1 MKAEP
6 TKLRKRT
13 WNLSGLKGWLYLLP
27 AMVFLGVFMVYP
39 LIDVF
44 IYSLEEGFNS
54 ASQTHFGI
62 GFYNFQYVLHD
73 PYFLQAVKNTF
84 VLVIITVPVSTGLAL
99 LISLALSSI
108 QKLKDLFQTI
118 YFLPY
123 VTNTL
128 AVGLVFMI
136 LFRKTAY
143 SDGLVN
149 LLINFFGG
157 ESVDFIDGP
166 YWAKMLVLCLYTV
179 WIVLPFKI
187 IILTSALA
195 SVNQNYYNA
204 ALVDGTSKGRMFCRI
219 TLPMISSSVFYL
231 VITGFIGAFKAY
243 SDAVALFGT
252 DLNAAGMN
260 TIVGYVYDM
269 LYGDSG
275 GYPSYASAAAI
286 ILFAIVL
293 TITVIN
299 LMVSRKHVFYE

>member
-1 MKAEP
+1 MN
-6 TKLRKRT
+6 RKKR
-13 WNLSGLKGWLYLLP
+13 SSAGLKGWLYLLP
-27 AMVFLGVFMVYP
+27 AMVFLGIFMVYP

-44 IYSLEEGFNS
+44 VYSFEEGYHS
-54 ASQTHFGI
+54 ASQTYFGI
-62 GFYNFQYVLHD
+62 GLYNYSYVLHD

-84 VLVIITVPVSTGLAL
+84 LLVVITVPLSTGIAL
-99 LISLALSSI
+99 VISVGLNSVRAFR
-108 QKLKDLFQTI
+108 DLFQTL

-136 LFRKTAY
+136 LFQKTAY
-143 SDGLVN
+143 TDGFIN
-149 LLINFFGG
+149 LIITWFGG
-157 ESVDFIDGP
+157 ESVDFIGGP
-166 YWAKMLVLCLYTV
+166 YWAKMFVLCFYTIWV
-179 WIVLPFKI
+179 VLPFKI
-187 IILTSALA
+187 LILTSALS
-195 SVNQNYYNA
+195 SVNQEYYNA
-204 ALVDGTSKGRMFCRI
+204 ARVDGTSSYRIFRRI
-219 TLPMISSSVFYL
+219 TLPMISPMIFYL

-252 DLNAAGMN
+252 NLNAAEMN

-293 TITVIN
+293 TITSIN
-299 LMVSRKHVFYE
+299 LLVNRRQRVGLL

>member
-1 MKAEP
+1 MKKE
-6 TKLRKRT
+6 KMDIG
-13 WNLSGLKGWLYLLP
+13 SLKGWLYLLP
-27 AMVFLGVFMVYP
+27 AILFLGVFMVYP
-39 LIDVF
+39 LLDVF
-44 IYSLEEGFNS
+44 VYSFEEGYNS
-54 ASQTHFGI
+54 ASQTYFGV
-62 GFYNFQYVLHD
+62 GPYNYSYVLHD

-84 VLVIITVPVSTGLAL
+84 ILVIITVPLSTGIAL
-99 LISLALSSI
+99 LISVGLSSI
-108 QKLKDLFQTI
+108 RALRNLFQTV

-136 LFRKTAY
+136 LFKKTAY

-149 LLINFFGG
+149 LLINCFGG
-157 ESVDFIDGP
+157 SSVDFIDGP
-166 YWAKMLVLCLYTV
+166 YWAKMFVLCFYTV
-179 WIVLPFKI
+179 WVVMPFKI
-187 IILTSALA
+187 LILTSALS
-195 SVNQNYYNA
+195 SVNQDYYNA
-204 ALVDGTSKGRMFCRI
+204 ARVDGTSKGRIFRRI
-219 TLPMISSSVFYL
+219 TLPMISPMIFYL
-231 VITGFIGAFKAY
+231 IITGFIGAFKAY

-293 TITVIN
+293 TITCIN
-299 LMVSRKHVFYE
+299 LLISKKNVHY